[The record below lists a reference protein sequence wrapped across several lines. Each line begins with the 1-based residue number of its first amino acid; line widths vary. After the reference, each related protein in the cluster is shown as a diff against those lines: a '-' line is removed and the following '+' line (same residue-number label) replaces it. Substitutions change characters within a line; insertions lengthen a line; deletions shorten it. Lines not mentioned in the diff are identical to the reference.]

1 MMINLDS
8 LIDVARAVGEP
19 NRLRMLCLCQD
30 QRVAVSEFATVLGLG
45 EPNVSRHLKLLEE
58 AGLVRRTRQGQ
69 RVYFKATVDS
79 ASGQTARA
87 LLAQIDDAQAEL
99 CADRERL
106 AALRPERSGAEPS
119 LEQSASAAAADER
132 LARALSASVSAE
144 LRAGLKPASIGLLR
158 CDHLALLQPLFAQ
171 AAGPLQIIADDAPLR
186 ARLQRW
192 LLAQAASAP
201 PGLRIVERRGARAVA
216 PCDLAVLDCS
226 AAAGSATGAGDG
238 KAADGKAADDALRA
252 MLKQAA
258 TGLAPDGRVWLFV
271 AYDALEGGPAGE
283 HPLLRL
289 RRLLAESGL
298 QGERLQPVEAGAAH
312 ILFSVARPA
321 AQTLRAAG

>member
-1 MMINLDS
+1 MISLDS
-8 LIDVARAVGEP
+8 LIEVARAVGEP

-79 ASGQTARA
+79 GSGQTARA
-87 LLAQIDDAQAEL
+87 LLAQIDDAQAQL

-132 LARALSASVSAE
+132 LARALSASVTAE
-144 LRAGLKPASIGLLR
+144 LRAGLKPASIRLLR

-192 LLAQAASAP
+192 LLAQAANAP
-201 PGLRIVERRGARAVA
+201 PGLRVVERRGARAVA

-226 AAAGSATGAGDG
+226 AAAGSATGAG
-238 KAADGKAADDALRA
+238 DGKAADDALRA